1 MEEQIMAIL
10 NDICGA
16 EDGELEADLNLFDAG
31 LLDSFG
37 VVQLLVALETHFNII
52 LDIETLSREEIS
64 TPSRM
69 IQRIKQAL

>member
-16 EDGELEADLNLFDAG
+16 QDGELEADLNLFDAG